1 MSLNITLMRKQL
13 LVCLQLEKFLP
24 FLKTNKR
31 FYCCRSIPLLF
42 DVYCIC
48 REAYFNDDIKSD
60 DGCFTGNSSGSSEW
74 YHRRCIKLKIFEMKS
89 TICSGNAL
97 FAESKLYELCN
108 LYNENKGF
116 IYRGLCVEKY
126 NIFKNLVAEIFF

>member
-1 MSLNITLMRKQL
+1 MYIVSVGKPTLMMILNQMMDVLRETPAA
-13 LVCLQLEKFLP
+13 VANGTTGGAWKF
-24 FLKTNKR
+24 
-31 FYCCRSIPLLF
+31 
-42 DVYCIC
+42 
-48 REAYFNDDIKSD
+48 
-60 DGCFTGNSSGSSEW
+60 
-74 YHRRCIKLKIFEMKS
+74 KLKIFEMKS

-116 IYRGLCVEKY
+116 VCRGLCVEKY